1 MTDFFQNG
9 EIVTFHRL
17 KRRSARELEA
27 ELETASSHR
36 PVSLV
41 LPYIPVELH
50 GAGLPKIVKELS
62 GIKYLKNVIVAIGRA
77 NSDDFY
83 KAKAFFSSLP
93 QKPKLIWC
101 TGPRIEHLYNLLSQN
116 GIDVGEDG
124 KGRSAW
130 TAYGYILGREDSH
143 GIVFVK

>member
-9 EIVTFHRL
+9 EVATFHRL
-17 KRRSARELEA
+17 KRRDLRSLEA
-27 ELETASSHR
+27 ELESASKH
-36 PVSLV
+36 PPISLV
-41 LPYIPVELH
+41 LPYIPVELE
-50 GAGLPKIVKELS
+50 GAGLPRIIQELREV
-62 GIKYLKNVIVAIGRA
+62 KYLKNIVVTVGRA
-77 NSDDFY
+77 NTNDFK
-83 KAKAFFSSLP
+83 KAREFFSSLP

-101 TGPRIEHLYNLLSQN
+101 TGPRIEQLYNLLSQN

-143 GIVFVK
+143 GIALH